1 MFIANKNAMVGEF
14 GHGAFGQAGANV
26 KEGRLFEDQSK
37 KPDMPSNFDDSQN
50 IYNWKKDLMFFLV
63 CKGLKILYHLVCKG

>member
-37 KPDMPSNFDDSQN
+37 KPDMPSNVDDSQN
-50 IYNWKKDLMFFLV
+50 IYN
-63 CKGLKILYHLVCKG
+63 